1 MQHSLKVY
9 VAALVVFAISFVV
22 AWTLPTTDIFRGII
36 GLPGVAALIA
46 VLYQVLRDQAA
57 HERALALQ
65 REQQRYNLGI
75 ASHMANVAFDKHVQF
90 CEQYIIGMQQGLSQL
105 FQKGATQES
114 LKFCSGLADIRLSF
128 RAWVTKD
135 LEGKILPFED
145 ALREIGV
152 SCIEL
157 EGLSVGEK
165 RSRVVEKMYEVFKN
179 VLGLPNV
186 VGVIDER
193 VAPRRIMDHLQE
205 LLGVE
210 QLSRLR
216 AVVIEEAI
224 KALAN
229 KI

>member
-1 MQHSLKVY
+1 VLGLS
-9 VAALVVFAISFVV
+9 FAI

-46 VLYQVLRDQAA
+46 VLYQILRDQAA
-57 HERALALQ
+57 HERALAMQ

-90 CEQYIIGMQQGLSQL
+90 CEQYIARMQQGLSEL
-105 FQKGATQES
+105 FQEGATQKS
-114 LKFCSGLADIRLSF
+114 LKFLSDLADIRLSF

-135 LEGKILPFED
+135 IEGKILPFED
-145 ALREIGV
+145 ALREIGI
-152 SCIEL
+152 SCVEL
-157 EGLSVGEK
+157 KSLSVGEN

-179 VLGLPNV
+179 VLGIPNV
-186 VGVIDER
+186 AGVIDER

-224 KALAN
+224 KALESKKA
-229 KI
+229 